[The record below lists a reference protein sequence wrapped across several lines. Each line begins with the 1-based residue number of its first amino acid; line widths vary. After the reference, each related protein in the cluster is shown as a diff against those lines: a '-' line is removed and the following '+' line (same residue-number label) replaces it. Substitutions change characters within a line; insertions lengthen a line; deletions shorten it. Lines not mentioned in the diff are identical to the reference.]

1 MSLLRAN
8 AQQAAEK
15 AVMFRRERRQSALR
29 NARYGADG
37 SAVPANMVRLARPQ
51 DQGLLLRYLTKQ
63 AQREQEGFQPG
74 DVFSQA
80 TSHPAVQEEL
90 QP

>member
-15 AVMFRRERRQSALR
+15 AIMFRRERRQTALR

-37 SAVPANMVRLARPQ
+37 RAVPANMVRLDTPK
-51 DQGLLLRYLTKQ
+51 DQGLLLRYLTLQ

-74 DVFSQA
+74 DVFTQA
-80 TSHPAVQEEL
+80 ASHPAVQEEM